1 MKLLYIF
8 NKGAC
13 RGCGVYLT
21 PISVCTIC
29 KECISWIYGKCERM
43 DDVTHSHTFC
53 RVSYKIKIVH

>member
-29 KECISWIYGKCERM
+29 KEYISWIYGKCERM
-43 DDVTHSHTFC
+43 DDVSLIPILSAEFHT
-53 RVSYKIKIVH
+53 K